1 MLAFSAD
8 SLILLSMD
16 ELANKIRNFLQYIVI
31 HIIEDKD
38 QATLKLS
45 KSEEERYLN
54 FRIILSD
61 NDVAKLIGKNGFTA
75 SAIRSVIKAAGEK
88 EDIGVGLKINSVS
101 EERSAA

>member
-1 MLAFSAD
+1 MDDLA
-8 SLILLSMD
+8 L
-16 ELANKIRNFLQYIVI
+16 KIKNFLQYIVI

-45 KSEEERYLN
+45 KSEEEQLLS

-88 EDIGVGLKINSVS
+88 ENIGVNLRINSIA
-101 EERSAA
+101 EEAERLAA